1 MTARK
6 LTHWLAA
13 CFLLA
18 SGAERA
24 AAQAADAFC
33 DECCEHDMQ
42 WFAPVDFDFD
52 CEPIQRTCGWGF
64 TYDRLAWGIMGERN
78 RIGTG
83 GTDNGSLGPWR
94 EFLTGRFIADGT
106 AVPVNIAP
114 PVLLG
119 GLDSAPPSDVFDW
132 GHRYNFSYYNGDEA
146 WNINVLD
153 GPTFADQQLYGSQT
167 QATLYG
173 TVMIVFDDPLDLM
186 RGFIDVVGPIGGP
199 FQPDGLAD
207 DIDGDGQFGPDG
219 YDLDD
224 PGREPDSF
232 LIGDLRGDFDDI
244 VNLPVSFQFLTVRS
258 ATQTRGIELMRTHRL
273 SNNHKMDKHQNN
285 NVELGAGVRYFR
297 LRDDYDVNG
306 FAFNPATPNALANDW
321 GGTLGDSFWNTRIT
335 NNLVGPQI
343 SARWTHQRKRWNFD
357 LAGRFLFAYNVQNF
371 EQNTMLGQG
380 LVPGQYNKPIY
391 FATTVADH
399 GKQENDF
406 SPTTELRADLN
417 YQLTRSVALR
427 IGYTALFIDNVSR
440 AASQVRYELPRMGFR
455 DDQAGKQEVFMNG
468 ANFGFDVNF

>member
-1 MTARK
+1 
-6 LTHWLAA
+6 
-13 CFLLA
+13 
-18 SGAERA
+18 
-24 AAQAADAFC
+24 
-33 DECCEHDMQ
+33 MQ

>member
-6 LTHWLAA
+6 FTHWLAA

-52 CEPIQRTCGWGF
+52 CQPIERTCGWGF
-64 TYDRLAWGIMGERN
+64 SYDRLVWAITGERN
-78 RIGTG
+78 QIGTG
-83 GTDNGSLGPWR
+83 GTNDGSLGPWR
-94 EFLTGRFIADGT
+94 EFLTGRFLADGT
-106 AVPVNIAP
+106 ATPINIAP

-119 GLDSAPPSDVFDW
+119 GLDSAPPDAVFAW

-153 GPTFADQQLYGSQT
+153 GPTFANDQVYGLPTQDSIYGST
-167 QATLYG
+167 
-173 TVMIVFDDPLDLM
+173 MIVFDDPLNLM
-186 RGFIDVVGPIGGP
+186 RGFIDVVNQSGGP

-219 YDLDD
+219 YDLED
-224 PGREPDSF
+224 PGRQPDSF
-232 LIGDLRGDFDDI
+232 LIGDLRGDYDDI
-244 VNLPVSFQFLTVRS
+244 VALPVSFQFLRVEA

-285 NVELGAGVRYFR
+285 TVELGAGVRYFR
-297 LRDDYDVNG
+297 MRDDFDVTG
-306 FAFNPATPNALANDW
+306 A
-321 GGTLGDSFWNTRIT
+321 GGTLGASFWDTRVT
-335 NNLVGPQI
+335 NSLIGPQI
-343 SARWTHQRKRWNFD
+343 SAKWTHQRKRWNFD
-357 LAGRFLFAYNVQNF
+357 LGGRFLFAYNVQDF
-371 EQNTMLGQG
+371 EQNVALGRD
-380 LVPGQYNKPIY
+380 LVPGQYNRPLY
-391 FATTVADH
+391 MVTTVADH

-406 SPTTELRADLN
+406 SPTAELRADLN

-440 AASQVRYELPRMGFR
+440 AASQVRYELPRMGFL
-455 DDQAGKQEVFMNG
+455 DDQAGKQEVFING

>member
-173 TVMIVFDDPLDLM
+173 TVMIVFDDPQNLM

-199 FQPDGLAD
+199 FQPDGIAD

-232 LIGDLRGDFDDI
+232 IIGDLRGDFDDI
-244 VNLPVSFQFLTVRS
+244 VHLPVSFQFLTVRS